1 MQHITLLCCLKIFIF
16 YCCVYHLY
24 YNIVLLKIVLQI
36 LILKTIKLIFFK
48 YILTKKKKMLFKCI
62 HILLKVLDQNNYYT
76 KFSVFINKI
85 HAYIAY
91 TIDAYKID
99 QVIYVLIHFSNP

>member
-1 MQHITLLCCLKIFIF
+1 
-16 YCCVYHLY
+16 
-24 YNIVLLKIVLQI
+24 
-36 LILKTIKLIFFK
+36 
-48 YILTKKKKMLFKCI
+48 MLFKCI